1 MSEVSGIY
9 SLTHRVRWRIYAL
22 LFLFGCIAYFQKSGL
37 TVAAERMMPDLHLS
51 QMQIGWLEWSLI
63 LGYTLFQF
71 PGGLLGQ
78 YWGTRRTFTVIST
91 VAFLGT
97 VLTPLAP
104 EALAGNA
111 LFLLLC
117 ALQLLVG
124 IAQGPIF
131 PVGAGIVEAWF
142 PPNRW
147 AFVQGLQSLGLGF
160 ASALTAPLVAYL
172 MADFGWQQALLWPAL
187 PAAGVIALWAWYARN
202 SPREH
207 ASVTLQ
213 ELAEIGERPVA
224 EAQAAPL
231 SFARVKAILKNRSV
245 LLLTVSY
252 VCMNY
257 VYYLIANW
265 CFLYLVQERH
275 FGVLEGGLLTAL
287 PLIAAGLGAGVGG
300 KWVSVACARFGARR
314 GFRLVPLGSLPA
326 AGLLLIVTVA
336 VGNPYLAVA
345 SLSLTYFLI
354 ELNEGAYWGA
364 TMFVAREEC
373 MAATGVLNT
382 GGNVGGLIVTPV
394 AAALSGA
401 GHWNLVFLI
410 GTAFAVGGA
419 LLWFGIDAD
428 ERIGTAASQR

>member
-1 MSEVSGIY
+1 MGEVSGIY

-22 LFLFGCIAYFQKSGL
+22 LFTFGCIAYFQKSGL
-37 TVAAERMMPDLHLS
+37 TVAAERMMPALHLS
-51 QMQIGWLEWSLI
+51 QVQIGWLEWSLI

-78 YWGTRRTFTVIST
+78 RWGTRLTFTVIST
-91 VAFLGT
+91 VAFFGT

-104 EALAGNA
+104 EALQGSA
-111 LFLLLC
+111 LFVALC
-117 ALQLLVG
+117 ALQCLVG
-124 IAQGPIF
+124 VAQGPIF

-142 PPNRW
+142 PPKSW
-147 AFVQGLQSLGLGF
+147 AFVQGMQSLGLGF

-172 MADFGWQQALLWPAL
+172 MSTVGWQQALLWPAL
-187 PAAGVIALWAWYARN
+187 PAAGVIVLWAWYARN

-207 ASVTLQ
+207 RGVSAE
-213 ELAEIGERPVA
+213 ELVEIGERPAA
-224 EAQAAPL
+224 EARPL
-231 SFARVKAILKNRSV
+231 SVSRVKKILVNRSV
-245 LLLTVSY
+245 LLLTLSY

-257 VYYLIANW
+257 VYYLISFW

-275 FGVLEGGLLTAL
+275 FNVLEGGLLTAA
-287 PLIAAGLGAGVGG
+287 PQFAAGLGAGVGG
-300 KWVSVACARFGARR
+300 KLVSMACSRFGARR
-314 GFRLVPLGSLPA
+314 GFRLVPFLSLPS

-336 VGNPYLAVA
+336 VGNAYLAVA
-345 SLSLTYFLI
+345 ALSLTYFLI
-354 ELNEGAYWGA
+354 ELNEGAYWGT

-382 GGNVGGLIVTPV
+382 GGNVGGLIVTPI

-401 GHWNLVFLI
+401 GHWSLVFLI
-410 GTAFAVGGA
+410 GAAFALVSA

-428 ERIGTAASQR
+428 QRVAAA